1 MASQGAGPRVRLHLI
16 DGAAGMPD
24 EPASGK
30 LDAGWRHL
38 SELFDRGRLA
48 ADAWLETDAAQVGR
62 SGTFD
67 FAART
72 QATMPPRADT
82 PRPRRRWSWRWP
94 LVRRAA

>member
-1 MASQGAGPRVRLHLI
+1 MRLHLI

-48 ADAWLETDAAQVGR
+48 ADAWLETDAGQVGR
-62 SGTFD
+62 AGTFD
-67 FAART
+67 FYARA
-72 QATMPPRADT
+72 QATMPPR
-82 PRPRRRWSWRWP
+82 P
-94 LVRRAA
+94 